1 MTHEI
6 QAEFSVIGALIIDND
21 AIDRI
26 NDLEPSHFYNS
37 DNRAIFSEIRKQIT
51 AGKRVDVI
59 TIFEQLKDQ
68 VSDCLVLL
76 NQISQSVGSS
86 ANISR
91 YAEIITDK
99 AIKRALV
106 ALGREIE
113 DVVATGQKS
122 GVCVDLVAS
131 KIDVLGQRKT
141 AQEPQRLDDMLMNYT
156 QVLEDRMS
164 GKIKPIATG
173 FADLDKKLGGGVD
186 RGSLIIVAGR
196 PAMGK
201 TAFGLGIARNVSYW
215 GSALFLSMEMA
226 KEQVIDR
233 NISAIGKLPLAWLR
247 APVDNTPIERG
258 YWDNVT
264 KAYGEVEKLN
274 LFIDDQPGLNM
285 LAVRNKARQIKRK
298 NGLDVLVID
307 QLSFL
312 TGAQSDQNWQAI
324 GEYTRALL
332 QIGKELNIAVVLLAQ
347 LNRDCEKRPNKRPQM
362 SDLAQ
367 SGSIEQDAATIL
379 FLYRDEV
386 YNPDSPDKGICEI
399 IIGKQR
405 QGETGIVGLAYIG
418 EQTRFADLQ
427 HGWQASQP
435 KSYTKRS
442 SLADDL

>member
-6 QAEFSVIGALIIDND
+6 QAEYSVIGALLIDND
-21 AIDRI
+21 ALDRI
-26 NDLEPSHFYNS
+26 ADLEVEHFYNS
-37 DNRAIFSEIRKQIT
+37 DNRAIFSEIRKQII
-51 AGKRVDVI
+51 AGKRTDVI
-59 TIFEQLKDQ
+59 TIFEQLK
-68 VSDCLVLL
+68 SEITDCLILL
-76 NQISQSVGSS
+76 NQIAQSVGSS

-99 AIKRALV
+99 AIKRSLV

-113 DVVATGQKS
+113 DVVSTGQKS

-131 KIDVLGQRKT
+131 KIEALAQRKT
-141 AQEPQRLDDMLMNYT
+141 AQEPQRLDAMLMSYT

-173 FADLDKKLGGGVD
+173 YADVDVKLGGGVD
-186 RGSLIIVAGR
+186 RGSLIIIAGR

-201 TAFGLGIARNVSYW
+201 TALGLGIARNISYW

-226 KEQVIDR
+226 KDQVIDR

-247 APVDNTPIERG
+247 APVDNTPIERS

-264 KAYGEVEKLN
+264 KAYGEVESMN

-285 LAVRNKARQIKRK
+285 LAVRSKARQIKRK
-298 NGLDVLVID
+298 HGLDVLVID

-312 TGAQSDQNWQAI
+312 TGATSDKSWEAI

-332 QIGKELNIAVVLLAQ
+332 QVAKELNIAVVLLAQ

-386 YNPDSPDKGICEI
+386 YNPDSQDKGICEI

-405 QGETGIVGLAYIG
+405 QGSIGMVGLAYIG
-418 EQTRFADLQ
+418 EQTRFEDLTRS
-427 HGWQASQP
+427 WQPSEP
-435 KSYTKRS
+435 KAYKQRG
-442 SLADDL
+442 SLADHL

>member
-37 DNRAIFSEIRKQIT
+37 DNRVIFSEIRKQIT

-131 KIDVLGQRKT
+131 KIDALGQRKT

-173 FADLDKKLGGGVD
+173 FVDLDKKLGGGVD

-247 APVDNTPIERG
+247 APVDNTPAERG

-264 KAYGEVEKLN
+264 KAYGEVERLN

-298 NGLDVLVID
+298 NGLDVMVID

-367 SGSIEQDAATIL
+367 SGSIEQDAATII

>member
-1 MTHEI
+1 MNQFI
-6 QAEFSVIGALIIDND
+6 QAEYSVIGALLIDNNSL
-21 AIDRI
+21 DRI
-26 NDLEPSHFYNS
+26 ADLDAAHFYNH
-37 DNRAIFSEIRKQIT
+37 DNRIIFIEVCKQILS
-51 AGKRVDVI
+51 GKQVDVI
-59 TIFEQLKDQ
+59 TVFEQLKSQ
-68 VSDCLVLL
+68 ITDCLIYL
-76 NQISQSVGSS
+76 NNISNTVGSS
-86 ANISR
+86 ANIVR
-91 YAEIITDK
+91 YAEIITDN
-99 AIKRALV
+99 AIKRSLV
-106 ALGREIE
+106 AIGLEIE

-131 KIDVLGQRKT
+131 KLELLSQRKT
-141 AQEPQRLDDMLMNYT
+141 AQDPQRLEDMLLNYT

-173 FADLDKKLGGGVD
+173 FDELDKRLGGGVD

-215 GSALFLSMEMA
+215 GSSLFLSMEMS
-226 KEQVIDR
+226 KDQVIDR
-233 NISAIGKLPLAWLR
+233 NISAIGKLPLSWLR
-247 APVDNTPIERG
+247 APSDSNPLERV

-264 KAYGEVEKLN
+264 KAYGDAAKLN

-285 LAVRNKARQIKRK
+285 LAVRSKARQVKRK

-332 QIGKELNIAVVLLAQ
+332 QIAKELNIAVVLLAQ
-347 LNRDCEKRPNKRPQM
+347 LNRDCEKRQNRRPQM

-367 SGSIEQDAATIL
+367 SGSIEQDAATIM

-386 YNPDSPDKGICEI
+386 YNLDSPDKGICEVI
-399 IIGKQR
+399 IAKQR
-405 QGETGIVGLAYIG
+405 QGATGMTGLKYIG
-418 EQTRFADLQ
+418 EQTRF
-427 HGWQASQP
+427 
-435 KSYTKRS
+435 
-442 SLADDL
+442 DDLDRNMQEYKQEQKKPFRRGFD